1 MDQLIEQPSEEF
13 RSGFVAVVGR
23 PNVGKSTLIN
33 RYVGQKVAIV
43 SPKPQTTRRR
53 LLGIVTTS
61 EAQVIFV
68 DTPGL
73 TRPHHRLDER
83 MMETV
88 RRAIPDAD
96 VTLFLVDLSVS
107 PARDDRQLA
116 ELLRD
121 HPAVILALNKSD
133 LVSGERREE
142 AAKPYRDLATFSEE
156 AFVSALEGDGTE
168 ALMKW
173 VVAHLPLGPQY
184 YPSDQVTDKMER
196 EIAAELIREQILL
209 HTHQEVPHAVAVEVD
224 EFLED
229 EDPIYI
235 SAVIYV
241 EKDSQKGI
249 IIGRKG
255 ALLRQI
261 GEAARA
267 RIEAMM
273 GADVY
278 LDLWV
283 KVEPRWRRRE
293 DALRRL
299 GY

>member
-133 LVSGERREE
+133 LVPEERREE

-156 AFVSALEGDGTE
+156 AFVSALEGDGMK
-168 ALMKW
+168 ALMKR

-241 EKDSQKGI
+241 ERDSQKGI

-255 ALLRQI
+255 ALLGQI

-283 KVEPRWRRRE
+283 KVEPKWRQRG

>member
-1 MDQLIEQPSEEF
+1 MDQLIEQPSQEF

-23 PNVGKSTLIN
+23 PNAGKSTLIN

-43 SPKPQTTRRR
+43 SPKPQTTRKR
-53 LLGIVTTS
+53 LLGIVTTP
-61 EAQVIFV
+61 EAQVLFV

-73 TRPHHRLDER
+73 TGPHHRLDER

-96 VTLFLVDLSVS
+96 VALFLVDLSVS
-107 PARDDRQLA
+107 PSRDDRQLA
-116 ELLRD
+116 ELLRN
-121 HPAVILALNKSD
+121 HPAAILALNKSD
-133 LVSGERREE
+133 LVSEERWEE
-142 AAKPYRDLATFSEE
+142 AAKPYRKLGKFSGEE
-156 AFVSALEGDGTE
+156 FVSALEGGGTE
-168 ALMKW
+168 ALMNM
-173 VVAHLPLGPQY
+173 VIAHLPLGPQY
-184 YPSDQVTDKMER
+184 YPADQVTDKMER
-196 EIAAELIREQILL
+196 EIAAELIREQIMF

-229 EDPIYI
+229 EDPIYV
-235 SAVIYV
+235 SAIIYV
-241 EKDSQKGI
+241 EKNSQKGI

-267 RIEAMM
+267 RIKTMM
-273 GADVY
+273 GANVH
-278 LDLWV
+278 LELWV
-283 KVEPRWRRRE
+283 KVEPGWRRRGE
-293 DALRRL
+293 FLKRL